1 MSSSPS
7 PPWRILSLDGGGVR
21 GLAELLI
28 LQRIFNTM
36 QTIMFDELRID
47 HGSLKPSDFLDLIGG
62 TSTGGLVALL
72 LGRLKLSIPV
82 AITTFQSLSRK
93 IFPRRKGTWLAK
105 QVSLV
110 VARPIYDG
118 AVLENGVQNMLK
130 EKETNGNP
138 EAKMIEEG
146 DPACRVFVCATGIH
160 TTNPILLRTYKSP
173 DPGQAN
179 HSVRIWQAARA
190 TSAAPPFFDSVTID
204 ECGLT
209 LRDGAFKLNN
219 PIDETLTEA
228 STIDPDRGIGC
239 IISIGTGV
247 ANLNSLES
255 GWLLKIM
262 RACVRI
268 SLDCDEVAANF
279 ARGRGRQFL
288 AEGSYFRFNVP
299 QGLRSVGTDEWEKH
313 EAVQEYVEKYL
324 GTMSRELDQC
334 ARKLLIASGYRV
346 APQSPQTYLRTPGL
360 SPPQTAPS
368 PPELALPPRS
378 TNGATTSPWEWEPMD
393 FDRLMPAN
401 RLSAGLGSR
410 TLSETSSLSRLSRT
424 GARSTVSLSSYPHLD
439 QPASRSRSI
448 SSGGNLIDDTNG
460 TNDTVETTYAGS
472 LHTLAPS
479 VRSTDSSLTNLP
491 GLDEPSPSPAD
502 PAAAVAAITAGRQHL
517 SQKQFDHA
525 FNKFKQALK
534 LLQSIP
540 PTRTTRATNLA
551 TISAHLGVHDALIQ
565 AASAKKSSSPDK
577 ARAHLADAK
586 NSMLRAWALA
596 RLVPDRLPFMQV
608 NLAMVVI
615 AIMNAEL
622 LLAVAETNGQEEG
635 QQQGRR
641 ILPEHA
647 SSLMGKI
654 LELQEKLSAEIRL
667 VPPDEGLEQWLVLQ
681 RKVEAWRRRV
691 DVRHCGLAELDSR

>member
-1 MSSSPS
+1 
-7 PPWRILSLDGGGVR
+7 
-21 GLAELLI
+21 
-28 LQRIFNTM
+28 
-36 QTIMFDELRID
+36 MFDELRID
-47 HGSLKPSDFLDLIGG
+47 RGSLKPSDFFDLIGG
-62 TSTGGLVALL
+62 TST
-72 LGRLKLSIPV
+72 
-82 AITTFQSLSRK
+82 
-93 IFPRRKGTWLAK
+93 
-105 QVSLV
+105 VSLV

-118 AVLENGVQNMLK
+118 AVLENEVRNMLK
-130 EKETNGNP
+130 EKEANGNP
-138 EAKMIEEG
+138 EAKMVEEG

-255 GWLLKIM
+255 GWLLKVM
-262 RACVRI
+262 RACVKI

-279 ARGRGRQFL
+279 ARGRGRPFQ
-288 AEGSYFRFNVP
+288 AEGTYFRFSVP

-324 GTMSRELDQC
+324 GTMGRELDQC
-334 ARKLLIASGYRV
+334 ARTLLIASGYRV
-346 APQSPQTYLRTPGL
+346 APQSPRTYLRTPGL
-360 SPPQTAPS
+360 SPPQPGPS
-368 PPELALPPRS
+368 PPELDQPPRS
-378 TNGATTSPWEWEPMD
+378 TNGVRTSSWEWEPMD

-410 TLSETSSLSRLSRT
+410 TLSETSSLSHLSRT

-439 QPASRSRSI
+439 EPASRSRSR
-448 SSGGNLIDDTNG
+448 SSGVTLTDDTNG
-460 TNDTVETTYAGS
+460 TVETTYAGS
-472 LHTLAPS
+472 LHTVAPS
-479 VRSTDSSLTNLP
+479 VRSTDSSLINLP
-491 GLDEPSPSPAD
+491 GLQESSTPPTAT
-502 PAAAVAAITAGRQHL
+502 AAADAITAGRQHL
-517 SQKQFDHA
+517 SLKQFDLA

-540 PTRTTRATNLA
+540 PTSTTRATNLA

-577 ARAHLADAK
+577 ARAHLTAAER
-586 NSMLRAWALA
+586 SMLCAYGLA
-596 RLVPDRLPFMQV
+596 RLLPDCLPFMQV

-622 LLAVAETNGQEEG
+622 LLAGAETNGQEEEEEG
-635 QQQGRR
+635 R

-647 SSLMGKI
+647 SSLMGKFFLFHRTQI
-654 LELQEKLSAEIRL
+654 
-667 VPPDEGLEQWLVLQ
+667 
-681 RKVEAWRRRV
+681 
-691 DVRHCGLAELDSR
+691 CGSSIE